1 MRAARGRRSPMRA
14 LEFARTLARSLRRHR
29 LHVAV
34 SGEGPARRW
43 LLRRSWR
50 HPVHVRE
57 LVEMADRPQLRRFLA
72 QVPTGLD
79 DAPATSLVRAVV
91 RPPEDAAGLEGLVA
105 AAATVDDPELRR
117 RAAAKLVDEGAGE
130 PALVVLD
137 AAPALQLDGARM
149 LELVRRLDDVEL
161 LEAVLRRT
169 TPAILEGSTRRSLL
183 RLHGEALLGL
193 GKAAYHRR
201 DEFAALAWFD
211 RAIAEAGPTVHSLTW
226 SGLTLRRLGRFQDAR
241 HRADEALAVR
251 PDWAP
256 ALVLLAELHEQ
267 RGETEAA
274 VALWERVLA
283 KDAVPRFHL
292 KRTMEGLLE
301 VGEVVLTLEAA
312 DRLALEAPDDPEAI
326 GIRAV
331 ALLRLGRTEEAMST
345 VKLLADRD
353 DPLAIQEHA
362 YALLLLG
369 RTEQALERFRQ
380 LPAGDW
386 NPSITRRL
394 LHELRRGGHLDAA
407 AAVARSA
414 ADGTAHADLADLAA
428 VLEGELSVLD
438 GSWSPPRPR
447 GPRHRSGVTGRVLH
461 VVGRSV
467 PYASSG
473 YAVRTQYTV
482 RAQRAAGIDAQVATQ
497 LGFPWDDVD
506 EPAAFEEVDGV
517 PHHRLPWPGDGRR
530 PRHLGEQLAWNIEA
544 LAALVERL
552 EPAVLHA
559 ASDFRNAILALEV
572 GERFSLPV
580 VYEMRGF
587 WEETWL
593 AKRDDSA
600 MLSAV
605 YRLRRE
611 REDDAARR
619 ADHVITLAPTM
630 RDALIERGLPAERI
644 SLAPNAVDP
653 AAFPLAPRDLDL
665 LAELGIPSAVP
676 VVGYISSFSAYEGIP
691 ILLEAV
697 ARLRDEGRELRC
709 VLVGDGEALPM
720 LRRRVRELDLEGIV
734 LLTGRVE
741 HRRIR
746 AYYSILDVF
755 VLPRTNARVCRL
767 VSPLK
772 PYEAMAAERAVL
784 ISGTPVLQTVVEDG
798 VTGVTFAPEDPADLA
813 REMGA
818 LLDDPDRRTALG
830 RQARAQVLAEHTW
843 ERNAERYSEVY
854 RALGVL

>member
-1 MRAARGRRSPMRA
+1 MRTP
-14 LEFARTLARSLRRHR
+14 EFARALARSLRRHR
-29 LHVAV
+29 LRAAV
-34 SGEGPARRW
+34 SGQGTARRW

-57 LVEMADRPQLRRFLA
+57 LVEIADRSQLRRFLE
-72 QVPTGLD
+72 QVPSGLGGT
-79 DAPATSLVRAVV
+79 PATSLLRAVV
-91 RPPEDAAGLEGLVA
+91 RPPEDAAGLEGLA
-105 AAATVDDPELRR
+105 AAAAAVDDPELRR
-117 RAAAKLVDEGAGE
+117 RVAGRLVDDGAG
-130 PALVVLD
+130 ASVLAVLG
-137 AAPALQLDGARM
+137 AAPPLQLDDARM
-149 LELVRRLDDVEL
+149 LELVRRFDEVDL
-161 LEAVLRRT
+161 LETVLRRT
-169 TPAILEGSTRRSLL
+169 APAVLEGSTRRSLL

-193 GKAAYHRR
+193 GKAAYRRR
-201 DEFAALAWFD
+201 DELAALTWFD
-211 RAIAEAGPTVHSLTW
+211 RAIAEAGPTAHSLTW
-226 SGLTLRRLGRFQDAR
+226 SGLTLRRLGRFHDAR
-241 HRADEALAVR
+241 NRANEALAIR

-256 ALVLLAELHEQ
+256 ALVLLADLHEQ
-267 RGETEAA
+267 RGEMEAA
-274 VALWERVLA
+274 VGLWGRVLA
-283 KDAVPRFHL
+283 KEAVPRFHL
-292 KRTMEGLLE
+292 KRTMEGLLRA
-301 VGEVVLTLEAA
+301 GEGALTLEAA
-312 DRLALEAPDDPEAI
+312 NRLAREAPDDPEAI

-331 ALLRLGRTEEAMST
+331 ALLQLGHTDEAMST
-345 VKLLADRD
+345 VQRLADRD
-353 DPLAIQEHA
+353 DPLAVQEHS

-380 LPAGDW
+380 LPAEDW
-386 NPSITRRL
+386 NPSVTRRL
-394 LHELRRGGHLDAA
+394 LQELRRGGHLDEA

-414 ADGTAHADLADLAA
+414 AAGTPQADLSDLAA
-428 VLEGELSVLD
+428 VLAGELSVLD
-438 GSWSPPRPR
+438 GSWAPPRLR
-447 GPRHRSGVTGRVLH
+447 GPRHRSAMTGRVLH

-593 AKRDDSA
+593 AKRDESA
-600 MLSAV
+600 MLSTI

-611 REDDAARR
+611 REDDAAKR

-630 RDALIERGLPAERI
+630 RDALIERGVPAERI

-653 AAFPLAPRDLDL
+653 AAFPVAPRDLDL
-665 LAELGIPSAVP
+665 LAELGIPCGVP

-691 ILLEAV
+691 VLLEAV
-697 ARLRDEGRELRC
+697 AKLRNQGRDLRC
-709 VLVGDGEALPM
+709 VLVGDGESMPM

-746 AYYSILDVF
+746 SYYSILDVF

-772 PYEAMAAERAVL
+772 PYEAMAAERPVL

-798 VTGVTFAPEDPADLA
+798 VTGVTFIPEDPDDLA

-830 RQARAQVLAEHTW
+830 RQARAKVLAEHTW
-843 ERNAERYSEVY
+843 DRNAERYAEVY